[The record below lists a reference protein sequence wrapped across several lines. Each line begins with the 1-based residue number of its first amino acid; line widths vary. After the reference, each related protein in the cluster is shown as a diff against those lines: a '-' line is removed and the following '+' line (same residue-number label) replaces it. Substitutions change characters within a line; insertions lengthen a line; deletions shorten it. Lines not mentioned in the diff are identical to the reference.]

1 MTDRNMS
8 HDSMSGFKKIDDSSI
23 EVSESNLESNLD
35 KYSKVLR
42 DYFSLIY
49 DFLYAVLSD
58 IVLPL
63 LFVVAIIRSLVAII
77 MFKGLLEVFVATITT
92 MVLYYIQYL
101 IHVKK

>member
-8 HDSMSGFKKIDDSSI
+8 HDSMSGFKKIDSSSI
-23 EVSESNLESNLD
+23 EVSESNLG
-35 KYSKVLR
+35 KYSKVLK
-42 DYFSLIY
+42 DYFSLTY
-49 DFLYAVLSD
+49 DFIYAVLSD

-63 LFVVAIIRSLVAII
+63 LFVGAIIRSLVAII
-77 MFKGLLEVFVATITT
+77 MFKGLLEVFVAAITT

>member
-8 HDSMSGFKKIDDSSI
+8 HDSMSGFKKIDSSSI
-23 EVSESNLESNLD
+23 EVSESNLD
-35 KYSKVLR
+35 KYSKVLK
-42 DYFSLIY
+42 DYVFLTY
-49 DFLYAVLSD
+49 DFIYAVLSD

-63 LFVVAIIRSLVAII
+63 LFVVAIIRSLIAII

-101 IHVKK
+101 INVKK

>member
-8 HDSMSGFKKIDDSSI
+8 HDSMSGFKKIDSSSI
-23 EVSESNLESNLD
+23 EVSKSNLD
-35 KYSKVLR
+35 KYSKVLK
-42 DYFSLIY
+42 DYFSLTY
-49 DFLYAVLSD
+49 DFIYAVLSD

>member
-42 DYFSLIY
+42 DYFSLTY
-49 DFLYAVLSD
+49 DFIYAVLSD

-101 IHVKK
+101 IHIKK

>member
-1 MTDRNMS
+1 MADRNMS
-8 HDSMSGFKKIDDSSI
+8 HDSMSGFKKIDSSSI
-23 EVSESNLESNLD
+23 EVSESSLD
-35 KYSKVLR
+35 KYSKVLKDR
-42 DYFSLIY
+42 FSLTY
-49 DFLYAVLSD
+49 DFIYAVLSD

>member
-23 EVSESNLESNLD
+23 EVSESNLD

-42 DYFSLIY
+42 DYVSLTY
-49 DFLYAVLSD
+49 DFIYSVLLD
-58 IVLPL
+58 MVLPF

-77 MFKGLLEVFVATITT
+77 TFKDLLEVFVATITT

>member
-8 HDSMSGFKKIDDSSI
+8 HDSMSGFRKIDSSSI
-23 EVSESNLESNLD
+23 EVSESNLD
-35 KYSKVLR
+35 KYSKVLK
-42 DYFSLIY
+42 DYFSLTY
-49 DFLYAVLSD
+49 DFIYAVLSD

>member
-23 EVSESNLESNLD
+23 EVSESNLD
-35 KYSKVLR
+35 KYSKVLK
-42 DYFSLIY
+42 DYVSLTY
-49 DFLYAVLSD
+49 DFIYTVLSD
-58 IVLPL
+58 IVLPF

-77 MFKGLLEVFVATITT
+77 MFKDLLEVFVATITT
-92 MVLYYIQYL
+92 MALYYIQYL

>member
-23 EVSESNLESNLD
+23 EVSESNLD
-35 KYSKVLR
+35 KYSKVLK
-42 DYFSLIY
+42 DYVFLTY
-49 DFLYAVLSD
+49 DFIYSVLSD
-58 IVLPL
+58 IVLPF
-63 LFVVAIIRSLVAII
+63 LFVVAVIRSLVAII

>member
-8 HDSMSGFKKIDDSSI
+8 HDSMSGFKKIDSSSI
-23 EVSESNLESNLD
+23 EVSESNLD

-42 DYFSLIY
+42 DYVSVTY
-49 DFLYAVLSD
+49 DFIYTVLSD
-58 IVLPL
+58 IILPL

-77 MFKGLLEVFVATITT
+77 TFKDLSEVFVAAITM
-92 MVLYYIQYL
+92 MVMYYTQYL

>member
-1 MTDRNMS
+1 MTDKNMS

-23 EVSESNLESNLD
+23 EVSESNLD
-35 KYSKVLR
+35 KYSKVLK
-42 DYFSLIY
+42 DYVSLTY
-49 DFLYAVLSD
+49 DFTYTVLSD
-58 IVLPL
+58 IVLPF

-77 MFKGLLEVFVATITT
+77 MFKDLLEVFVATITT

>member
-42 DYFSLIY
+42 DYFSLTY

-63 LFVVAIIRSLVAII
+63 LFVVAIIRSLVSII
-77 MFKGLLEVFVATITT
+77 MFKGLLEVFVAAITT

-101 IHVKK
+101 IHIKK

>member
-23 EVSESNLESNLD
+23 EVSESNLD
-35 KYSKVLR
+35 KYSKVLK
-42 DYFSLIY
+42 DYVSLTY
-49 DFLYAVLSD
+49 DFTYTVLSD
-58 IVLPL
+58 IVLPF

-77 MFKGLLEVFVATITT
+77 MFKDLLEVFVATITT

>member
-8 HDSMSGFKKIDDSSI
+8 HDSMSGFKKIDSSSI
-23 EVSESNLESNLD
+23 EVSESNLD
-35 KYSKVLR
+35 KYSKVLK
-42 DYFSLIY
+42 DYFSLTY
-49 DFLYAVLSD
+49 DFIYAVLSD

>member
-77 MFKGLLEVFVATITT
+77 MFKGLLEVFVAAITT

-101 IHVKK
+101 IHIKK

>member
-8 HDSMSGFKKIDDSSI
+8 HDNMSGFKKIDDSSI
-23 EVSESNLESNLD
+23 EVNESNLD
-35 KYSKVLR
+35 KYSKVLK
-42 DYFSLIY
+42 DYVSLTY
-49 DFLYAVLSD
+49 DFTYSVLSD

-77 MFKGLLEVFVATITT
+77 TFKDLSEVFVATITT

>member
-8 HDSMSGFKKIDDSSI
+8 HDSMSGFKKIDSSSI
-23 EVSESNLESNLD
+23 EVSESNLD

-42 DYFSLIY
+42 NYVSVAY
-49 DFLYAVLSD
+49 DFIYSVLSD
-58 IVLPL
+58 IILPL
-63 LFVVAIIRSLVAII
+63 LFVVAIVRSLVAII
-77 MFKGLLEVFVATITT
+77 TFKDLSEVFVATVTT

>member
-8 HDSMSGFKKIDDSSI
+8 HDSMSGFKKIDSSSI
-23 EVSESNLESNLD
+23 EVSESNLD
-35 KYSKVLR
+35 KYSKVLK
-42 DYFSLIY
+42 DYFSLTY
-49 DFLYAVLSD
+49 DFIYAVLSD

-92 MVLYYIQYL
+92 MVLYYTQYL

>member
-8 HDSMSGFKKIDDSSI
+8 HDSMSGFKKIDSSSI
-23 EVSESNLESNLD
+23 EVSESNLD

-42 DYFSLIY
+42 NYVSITY
-49 DFLYAVLSD
+49 DFIYTVLSD

-77 MFKGLLEVFVATITT
+77 TFKDLSEVFVAAITM
-92 MVLYYIQYL
+92 MVLYYTQYL

>member
-8 HDSMSGFKKIDDSSI
+8 HDSMSGFKKIGKSSI
-23 EVSESNLESNLD
+23 EVSESNLD
-35 KYSKVLR
+35 KYSKVLK
-42 DYFSLIY
+42 DYFSLTY
-49 DFLYAVLSD
+49 DFIYAVLSD

-63 LFVVAIIRSLVAII
+63 LFVVAIIRSLVSII

>member
-42 DYFSLIY
+42 DYFSLTY
-49 DFLYAVLSD
+49 DFIYTVLSD
-58 IVLPL
+58 IVLPF
-63 LFVVAIIRSLVAII
+63 LFVVAIIRSLVSII
-77 MFKGLLEVFVATITT
+77 MFKGLLEVFVAAITT

-101 IHVKK
+101 IHIKK

>member
-8 HDSMSGFKKIDDSSI
+8 HDSMSGFKKIDSSSI
-23 EVSESNLESNLD
+23 EVSESSLD
-35 KYSKVLR
+35 KYSKVLK
-42 DYFSLIY
+42 DYFSLTY
-49 DFLYAVLSD
+49 DFIYAVLSD

-77 MFKGLLEVFVATITT
+77 MFKGLLEVFVATITA

>member
-8 HDSMSGFKKIDDSSI
+8 HDSMSGFRKIDSSSI
-23 EVSESNLESNLD
+23 EVSESNLD
-35 KYSKVLR
+35 KYSKVLK
-42 DYFSLIY
+42 DYFSLTY
-49 DFLYAVLSD
+49 DFIYAFLSD

-92 MVLYYIQYL
+92 MVLYYIRYL
-101 IHVKK
+101 IHVS

>member
-23 EVSESNLESNLD
+23 EVSESNLD

-42 DYFSLIY
+42 DYFSLTY
-49 DFLYAVLSD
+49 DFIYAVLSD
-58 IVLPL
+58 IVLPF
-63 LFVVAIIRSLVAII
+63 LFVAAIIRSLVSII

-101 IHVKK
+101 IHIKK

>member
-23 EVSESNLESNLD
+23 EVSESNLD
-35 KYSKVLR
+35 KYSKVLK
-42 DYFSLIY
+42 DYFSLTY